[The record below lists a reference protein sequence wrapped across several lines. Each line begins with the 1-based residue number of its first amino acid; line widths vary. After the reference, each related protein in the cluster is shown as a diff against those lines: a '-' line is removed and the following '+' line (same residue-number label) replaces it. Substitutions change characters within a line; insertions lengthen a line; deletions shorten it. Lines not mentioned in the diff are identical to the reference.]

1 MQKNKYIDKII
12 EKFLNL
18 IFPPVCGFCG
28 KINNEFLCDKCKQK
42 LQSEKLSQID
52 DYKNQPVFF
61 DEHYYLF
68 KYKKD
73 IRDYILKY
81 KFDEKSYLY
90 KSFSEL
96 FIRDEVFTKSFID
109 NYDIIISVPIHKK
122 RFRTRGYNQSDL
134 IAKEISKKCSIE
146 YSNKVLIKNNNI
158 VAQSSLEDK
167 LDRVRNI
174 KNAFCAGEDIG
185 LIKDKKI
192 AIFDDV
198 FTTGATVNE
207 CSKVLKQC
215 GAKCVGVFTIAKS

>member
-42 LQSEKLSQID
+42 LQSEKLSHID

-68 KYKKD
+68 KYQKD

-109 NYDIIISVPIHKK
+109 DDCQAID
-122 RFRTRGYNQSDL
+122 NQS
-134 IAKEISKKCSIE
+134 
-146 YSNKVLIKNNNI
+146 NI
-158 VAQSSLEDK
+158 FKRTIFSRQNSWSGK
-167 LDRVRNI
+167 RRNI
-174 KNAFCAGEDIG
+174 RRF
-185 LIKDKKI
+185 
-192 AIFDDV
+192 
-198 FTTGATVNE
+198 
-207 CSKVLKQC
+207 
-215 GAKCVGVFTIAKS
+215 KSN